1 MDSPIKRA
9 AMGFVAAVI
18 AVLTFHQGM
27 WALLHVLDLQ
37 GLKMPAAYPFDGVP
51 PWHVPRIVNLC
62 FWGGLYGLVFG
73 ILHPRMTGPMWLNGL
88 CFGIAAV
95 LVGYFVVAPIKGLPI
110 GGNWVVN
117 NWIRSIL
124 INGSFGVGIGVIY
137 PLLAGRVFRRA

>member
-62 FWGGLYGLVFG
+62 FWGGLYGIVFG
-73 ILHPRMTGPMWLNGL
+73 LLLPRFRLPIWLCGVITG
-88 CFGIAAV
+88 FIAAFV
-95 LVGYFVVAPIKGLPI
+95 GLVIVSAIKGTPI
-110 GGNWVVN
+110 GGGWVVLS
-117 NWIRSIL
+117 WVRSLL
-124 INGSFGVGIGVIY
+124 INGTWGLGLGLILPF
-137 PLLAGRVFRRA
+137 LLPRSVRS

>member
-62 FWGGLYGLVFG
+62 FWGGLYGIVFG
-73 ILHPRMTGPMWLNGL
+73 LLLPRFRLPVWLCGVITG
-88 CFGIAAV
+88 FIAAFV
-95 LVGYFVVAPIKGLPI
+95 GLVIVSAIKGTPI
-110 GGNWVVN
+110 GGGWVVLS
-117 NWIRSIL
+117 WVRSLL
-124 INGSFGVGIGVIY
+124 INGSWGLGLGLILPF
-137 PLLAGRVFRRA
+137 LLPRSVRI

>member
-51 PWHVPRIVNLC
+51 TWQVPRIVNLC
-62 FWGGLYGLVFG
+62 FWGGLYGIVFG
-73 ILHPRMTGPMWLNGL
+73 LLLPRFRLPVWLCGVITG
-88 CFGIAAV
+88 FIAAFV
-95 LVGYFVVAPIKGLPI
+95 GLVIVSAIKGTPI
-110 GGNWVVN
+110 GGGWVVLS
-117 NWIRSIL
+117 WVRSLL
-124 INGSFGVGIGVIY
+124 INGTWGLGLGLILPF
-137 PLLAGRVFRRA
+137 LLPRSVRI

>member
-62 FWGGLYGLVFG
+62 FWGGLYGIVFG
-73 ILHPRMTGPMWLNGL
+73 LLLPRFRLPIWLCGVITG
-88 CFGIAAV
+88 FIAAFV
-95 LVGYFVVAPIKGLPI
+95 GLVIVSAIKGTPI
-110 GGNWVVN
+110 GAGWVVLS
-117 NWIRSIL
+117 WVRSLL
-124 INGSFGVGIGVIY
+124 INGSWGLGLGLILPF
-137 PLLAGRVFRRA
+137 LLPRSVRI